1 MSLQYTSY
9 FIGGGGENV
18 KAASLL
24 FTMQILELEV
34 KTSHPLSVS
43 CLNAVEMLRLY

>member
-9 FIGGGGENV
+9 FIGGGGENI

-24 FTMQILELEV
+24 FTMQILELGSQDFSSI
-34 KTSHPLSVS
+34 K
-43 CLNAVEMLRLY
+43 C